1 MARRHVEARIEQ
13 YRRSKRRSERRVV
26 ASKRITNIV
35 LMRIE
40 WREMILA
47 WPRLMLPACEGAT

>member
-1 MARRHVEARIEQ
+1 MVKPEV
-13 YRRSKRRSERRVV
+13 SVV

-47 WPRLMLPACEGAT
+47 MNAIDVTGLWRRDVIE